1 MLSNTFRHLV
11 GLILPL
17 WRWVLASIT
26 FGVLTIGSS
35 IALMGISAWLIA
47 RAALHP
53 SVAVLGVAIVG
64 VRAFGIG
71 RGVFRYMERLTSH
84 EVTFRL
90 LRDLRVWFYQ
100 AIEPLAP
107 ARLSEHRSGDLLT
120 RVLGDIQTLENFYI
134 RAIAPPLVAVVI
146 GLGMAIFMWVLH
158 PLLVPVLLVALLLMG
173 LGVPWLAWR
182 LSRGAGGA
190 MVAARA
196 DLNTTLLDV
205 IQGLPDVLAFG
216 QEAAYLEQV
225 QTQRHTLQRAQTQLA
240 TTNGLQMATNSLIAS
255 LTVVALLVVGIP
267 RIDPIL
273 LAPLA
278 LAVTAS
284 FEAFLPL
291 AAAFQQMGANIAAG
305 QRLLSLLVNRP
316 IEVPPSA
323 EPFSTTPSIAFE
335 RVTFAYTPSG
345 HPVLKDFSLQ
355 IEAGEAV
362 MVVGPS
368 GIGKTTLV
376 NLLLGFWEP
385 QGGIIRIG
393 GEPMTRY
400 VGEDLRRM
408 IGVVSQQTH
417 IFNATIRENLRLARP
432 SADDLMLKVAAQHAQ
447 LHDFVMSLPDGYDTW
462 VGEYGYKLS
471 GGERQ
476 RLAIARVL
484 LKNAPILILDEPTAH
499 LDPANTQAVLAGIQ
513 QAMQGRTTL
522 VITHDAAGYPSARVV
537 ELASLV

>member
-1 MLSNTFRHLV
+1 MSNTFRHLV

-35 IALMGISAWLIA
+35 IALMGVSAWLIA

-53 SVAVLGVAIVG
+53 SVAVLGIAIVG

-146 GLGMAIFMWVLH
+146 GLGMAVFLWILH
-158 PLLVPVLLVALLLMG
+158 PLLVPIALMAFALMG

-182 LSRGAGGA
+182 LSRRAGEA
-190 MVAARA
+190 VVAARA

-205 IQGLPDVLAFG
+205 IQGLPDVLVFG
-216 QEAAYLEQV
+216 QEAMYLEQV
-225 QTQRHTLQRAQTQLA
+225 QTQRQTYQRAQTQLA
-240 TTNGLQMATNSLIAS
+240 IHNGLQMAANSLIAS

-291 AAAFQQMGANIAAG
+291 AAAFQQMGATIAAG
-305 QRLLSLLVNRP
+305 QRLLSLLVERP
-316 IEVPPSA
+316 LEVPPSTA
-323 EPFSTTPSIAFE
+323 PFPTTPSIEFE

-345 HPVLKDFSLQ
+345 RAVLKDFSLQ

-376 NLLLGFWEP
+376 SLLLGFWEP

-393 GEPMTRY
+393 GEPITHY
-400 VGEDLRRM
+400 EGEDLRRM

-432 SADDLMLKVAAQHAQ
+432 SADDTMLQVAAQHAQ
-447 LHDFVMSLPDGYDTW
+447 LHEFIMSLPNGYDTW

-484 LKNAPILILDEPTAH
+484 LKDAPILILDEPTAH

-522 VITHDAAGYPSARVV
+522 VITHDMAGYPMARVV
-537 ELASLV
+537 ELPT

>member
-1 MLSNTFRHLV
+1 
-11 GLILPL
+11 
-17 WRWVLASIT
+17 
-26 FGVLTIGSS
+26 
-35 IALMGISAWLIA
+35 
-47 RAALHP
+47 
-53 SVAVLGVAIVG
+53 
-64 VRAFGIG
+64 
-71 RGVFRYMERLTSH
+71 
-84 EVTFRL
+84 
-90 LRDLRVWFYQ
+90 
-100 AIEPLAP
+100 
-107 ARLSEHRSGDLLT
+107 
-120 RVLGDIQTLENFYI
+120 
-134 RAIAPPLVAVVI
+134 
-146 GLGMAIFMWVLH
+146 
-158 PLLVPVLLVALLLMG
+158 
-173 LGVPWLAWR
+173 
-182 LSRGAGGA
+182 

-432 SADDLMLKVAAQHAQ
+432 SADDSMLKVAAQHAQ

-513 QAMQGRTTL
+513 QAMQGWTTL
-522 VITHDAAGYPSARVV
+522 VITQDAAGYLSARVV
-537 ELASLV
+537 ELGN